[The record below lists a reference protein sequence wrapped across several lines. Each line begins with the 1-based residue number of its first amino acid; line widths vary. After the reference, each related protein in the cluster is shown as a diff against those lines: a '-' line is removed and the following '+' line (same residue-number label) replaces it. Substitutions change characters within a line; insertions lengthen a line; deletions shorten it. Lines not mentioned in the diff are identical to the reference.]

1 MTAVGLH
8 CLMGLPLVVLS
19 GACSLA
25 VVASLV
31 MENGL

>member
-1 MTAVGLH
+1 MTAVGLRCH
-8 CLMGLPLVVLS
+8 MGLSLIVVS
-19 GACSLA
+19 GACSLV

>member
-1 MTAVGLH
+1 MTAVGLR
-8 CLMGLPLVVLS
+8 CRMGLSLIVVS
-19 GACSLA
+19 GACSLV